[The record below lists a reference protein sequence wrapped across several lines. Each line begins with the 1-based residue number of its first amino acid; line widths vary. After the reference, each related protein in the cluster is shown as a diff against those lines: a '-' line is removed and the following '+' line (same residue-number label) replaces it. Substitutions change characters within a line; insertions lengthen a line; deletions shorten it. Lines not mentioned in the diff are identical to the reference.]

1 MDIATIYAARSM
13 QRAPLSD
20 SILSIISKL
29 KISFKPPFRR
39 PQHKRRE
46 PTDDNWRQ
54 SAVADA
60 TRKIRERDDPD
71 YDEINAMI
79 NKLTKQTYTKLIQE
93 ILVRLAKRDDIFR
106 VRVTTLLFDRGV
118 RQNFYASIM
127 ADAYAD
133 IAKLQPDALQDLETQ
148 VAMFDTLYDASKIV
162 IVPMSSDPGYN
173 EAILAWTKQ
182 KETKRSF
189 AAYVAELY
197 ARKLVPEETMAA
209 IVKNVVD
216 ELRENVTAPK
226 TTPKEEHV
234 DALVRCLSAL
244 AAKVAEV
251 KPAIREILGIPR
263 DQTVC
268 MSMKSRFKLED
279 ALK

>member
-1 MDIATIYAARSM
+1 MDIATIYAARTIP
-13 QRAPLSD
+13 RAPLAE
-20 SILSIISKL
+20 SILNIISKL
-29 KISFKPPFRR
+29 KISFKPPFRKV
-39 PQHKRRE
+39 QHKRRE
-46 PTDDNWRQ
+46 PDDNWRQ
-54 SAVADA
+54 SAVVDA
-60 TRKIRERDDPD
+60 ARKIREKDDPD

-79 NKLTKQTYTKLIQE
+79 NKLTKQTYAKLIQE
-93 ILVRLAKRDDIFR
+93 IMARLAKRDDIFR

-118 RQNFYASIM
+118 RQNFYAAIM

-133 IAKLQPDALQDLETQ
+133 IAKVYPDALQDLETQ

-162 IVPMSSDPGYN
+162 IVPNSSDAGYD

-197 ARKLVPEETMAA
+197 SRKLVQEDTMAT
-209 IVKNVVD
+209 IVKTVVD
-216 ELRENVTAPK
+216 ELRENLGAPK

-234 DALVRCLSAL
+234 DALVRCLFAL
-244 AAKVAEV
+244 ASKVSSV
-251 KPAIREILGIPR
+251 KPAIRDILAIPR
-263 DQTVC
+263 DQTPC
-268 MSMKSRFKLED
+268 LTMKSRFKLED